1 MAYCFNPVCP
11 QPQNPSAAR
20 FCKTCGTALILE
32 NRYRLISLLGQGG
45 FGRTFLGEPVGERPN
60 HLGHVKKCVI
70 KQINKSILTDASG
83 FQAEADR
90 LRKLGEH
97 PQIPRLFEAFENDWG
112 QFLVQEFAPGKNL
125 HQQVASRGPWN
136 EDDVRSLLTSLVA
149 VLQYVHGFQIIHRD
163 IKPENIVSH
172 TNGSPMLVDFG
183 SAKWVRQAPAK
194 TVIGSAGYASPEQS
208 MGQATFASDIYS
220 LGLTCLNLL
229 TGVHPFDL
237 YSAAEDRWV
246 WKDFLPAPVGPNL
259 AQVLDKMVAR
269 ALQQRYASMEQV
281 EQDLKTSQNS
291 LMGTPQ
297 QLLAKAKES
306 LPGLKSFLKPGAE
319 GKANSTILASEKKTG
334 MLPAGKRRRLS
345 QHLSESKTQPWR
357 RIHRLAPGIG
367 LTQAIALSPNGQL
380 MVSGSSDGAIHL
392 WRFPQAQLI
401 HTFPRR
407 RLIGNGHRG
416 GITALAFHPDGR
428 ALYSASE
435 DGTIKEWDVAERQLL
450 NTLPTSGWTPTD
462 LRVTKDGTQLV
473 SAHSDGK
480 IVVWAIESLLPVTQL
495 LQHQRCVNAIAFSQ
509 NIVNREGLIV
519 SASDDG
525 TIKLWKPI
533 SPGNQT
539 EFRLAKS
546 FTLLS
551 SKSNLRKGLGRA
563 SESKLRAITLAI
575 RPTSQDTQQLVVATE
590 HTVLL
595 YHLNVYLEVSEQTTL
610 CKSESLITAI
620 ALSTEAQLAVGTE
633 DRRLTLWDLMG
644 ERQIAEL
651 THDWGVSAITF
662 APDGRSLITASADEV
677 ISIWQRDA

>member
-97 PQIPRLFEAFENDWG
+97 PQIPRLFDAFENDWG

-163 IKPENIVSH
+163 IKPENIVSQP
-172 TNGSPMLVDFG
+172 NGSPMLVDFG